1 MDRFERLLLELLT
14 RDSAAT
20 EKRLGWV
27 YRSSPAITR
36 SAPAFT
42 MNLSIAASE
51 GGALCTDDGESLP
64 ASTCSRSCALS
75 LVAVAT

>member
-1 MDRFERLLLELLT
+1 VDRFERLLLELLT

-36 SAPAFT
+36 SAPAFE
-42 MNLSIAASE
+42 NLSIAASE